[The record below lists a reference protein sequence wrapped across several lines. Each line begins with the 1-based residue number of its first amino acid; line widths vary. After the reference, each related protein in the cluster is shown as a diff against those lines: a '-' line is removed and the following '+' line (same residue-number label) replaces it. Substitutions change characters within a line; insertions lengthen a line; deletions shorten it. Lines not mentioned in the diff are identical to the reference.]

1 MIMRTWWNKNTVLTL
16 LLALVALA
24 IVVRITPPYVPKVV
38 ELTLVKNKGAIR
50 RIDQE
55 REVDFQRTLWVD
67 RLDLSR
73 KNQLRHTKLGQIG
86 YADNFFVDIDHTF
99 EVLVPGEYRFLI
111 GSDDGFI
118 AKVDGREIC
127 RFNRDRGY
135 RKQSCRTRLD
145 EGEHR
150 FELTYFQGGGHA
162 GLTVE
167 YRLKDGTQAY
177 FFGEDSQLMRF

>member
-1 MIMRTWWNKNTVLTL
+1 MTMPTWWNKNTVLTL
-16 LLALVALA
+16 LLALVAVA
-24 IVVRITPPYVPKVV
+24 IIMRITPPFVPKVV
-38 ELTLVKNKGAIR
+38 ELNFAKNKVAIK

-55 REVDFQRTLWVD
+55 RDIDFQRSLWVD

-73 KNQLRHTKLGQIG
+73 KNQLRHPKLGQVG
-86 YADNFFVDIDHTF
+86 YAEHFFVDIDHRF
-99 EVLVPGEYRFLI
+99 EVLHPGEYRFLI

-135 RKQSCRTRLD
+135 RKQTCRVTLS

-167 YRLKDGTQAY
+167 YGLMSGGPNH
-177 FFGEDSQLMRF
+177 FFGEDSDLIRF